1 MQEWHDGQRGDEL
14 VAALDRWAAAQRV
27 ASAAAGRARER
38 SLREQ
43 AATLAT
49 WTGILV
55 DLAEKR
61 APVTVVL
68 ANQRRRGRLVGV
80 GSDFFVLDASPAR
93 TALGRSDA
101 VTSLWPEDA
110 AASLPAGGRMATIDL
125 SLMMALALLAE
136 ERSPIR
142 LTTTTGLEIAGALL
156 AAGEDVLTVRTD
168 SSAISATSATSARRS
183 AYLPLSAVAWC
194 ELR

>member
-1 MQEWHDGQRGDEL
+1 
-14 VAALDRWAAAQRV
+14 
-27 ASAAAGRARER
+27 
-38 SLREQ
+38 
-43 AATLAT
+43 
-49 WTGILV
+49 
-55 DLAEKR
+55 
-61 APVTVVL
+61 
-68 ANQRRRGRLVGV
+68 
-80 GSDFFVLDASPAR
+80 
-93 TALGRSDA
+93 
-101 VTSLWPEDA
+101 
-110 AASLPAGGRMATIDL
+110 MAMIDL

-168 SSAISATSATSARRS
+168 SSAISAISATSATSATSARRS

>member
-1 MQEWHDGQRGDEL
+1 
-14 VAALDRWAAAQRV
+14 
-27 ASAAAGRARER
+27 
-38 SLREQ
+38 
-43 AATLAT
+43 
-49 WTGILV
+49 
-55 DLAEKR
+55 
-61 APVTVVL
+61 
-68 ANQRRRGRLVGV
+68 
-80 GSDFFVLDASPAR
+80 
-93 TALGRSDA
+93 
-101 VTSLWPEDA
+101 
-110 AASLPAGGRMATIDL
+110 MATIDL

-168 SSAISATSATSARRS
+168 SSAISATSATSATSARRS